1 MLRNS
6 VHRTVAKSDWKM
18 SAMQIHT
25 AGGRALPNPL
35 GKFTALPDPQLNF
48 GGEVEAGGVKETGEW
63 RGW

>member
-1 MLRNS
+1 
-6 VHRTVAKSDWKM
+6 VAKSDWKM